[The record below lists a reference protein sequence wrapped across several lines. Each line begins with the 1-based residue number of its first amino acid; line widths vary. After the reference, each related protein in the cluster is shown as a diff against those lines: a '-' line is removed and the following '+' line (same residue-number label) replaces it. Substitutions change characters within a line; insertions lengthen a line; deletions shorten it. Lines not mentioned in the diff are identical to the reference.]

1 MTSDD
6 QVSHGDI
13 YHKMGVLEGKLD
25 AVIVSVAEKKSD
37 LGEAF
42 RRLTDLEK
50 RVAQGVILAVAVGML
65 APLLWNAVDPQLH
78 FQQKTPSEVRQ

>member
-1 MTSDD
+1 
-6 QVSHGDI
+6 
-13 YHKMGVLEGKLD
+13 MGVLEGKLD

-65 APLLWNAVDPQLH
+65 APLLWNAVDPQLR

>member
-65 APLLWNAVDPQLH
+65 APLLWNAVDPQLR

>member
-1 MTSDD
+1 
-6 QVSHGDI
+6 
-13 YHKMGVLEGKLD
+13 MGVLEGKLD

-65 APLLWNAVDPQLH
+65 APLLWNAVDPQLRL
-78 FQQKTPSEVRQ
+78 QQETPSEVRQ